1 MIAFDAGICADLSA
15 LMKKEWLETNG
26 LGGYASSTIACLN
39 TRRYHALLVAAQANS
54 AGRVVLLS
62 KLEETLIIGDE
73 RIELSTNQYP
83 QTIHPKGYRHLQSF
97 RLDPFPVF
105 TFRIGAI
112 EIEKIIFMLHGENTT
127 VVRYEARGE
136 LPNDAKLEVRALVA
150 FRDYHSL
157 QHEHDNADFHI
168 ETERGLARIRRQN
181 EEGFPPLYL
190 AHNDDAQ
197 INTAG
202 AWYRQFEYA
211 EEQAR
216 GFDFREDLHS
226 PCALTFQLK
235 ESAPCVIIAS
245 TEKHNAG
252 EAGVMKEGE
261 RARRIATGK
270 AIKTED
276 ECVRALLSAADQF
289 IIRRGASHES
299 VIAGYHWFTDWGR
312 DTMISLTGLTLT
324 TKRYET
330 ARHILQSFNEHL
342 SDGMIPNRFP
352 DAGDEPEYNTVD
364 ATLWFIHAINEY
376 LQRTGDETFV
386 RGKFY
391 EQLKDILRWHER
403 GTRYGIRMLEN
414 KLLRAGE
421 AGVQLTWMDAK
432 VGDWVVTPRTGSAV
446 EIQALWY
453 NALRIIEQMATRFG
467 DEATHAHCHQ
477 LAETVHESFNRLFW
491 NDDSQSL
498 YDVVGDDG
506 TPDAAVRPNQIFAVS
521 LPYSMLGDARARG
534 VVEIVRREL
543 LTPYGL
549 RSLST
554 HDPAYRG
561 RYEGDSLAR
570 DGAYHQGTVWG
581 WLIGPFITAYLKTHG
596 RAPETLQQARAW
608 TSSFRGHLMDAGL
621 NQASEIFDGDAPHT
635 PRGCI
640 AQAWSIAEL
649 LRCEIEELA

>member
-1 MIAFDAGICADLSA
+1 MIAFDAGICADLNEV
-15 LMKKEWLETNG
+15 MKREWLETNG

-39 TRRYHALLVAAQANS
+39 TRRYHALLVAAQTNS
-54 AGRVVLLS
+54 AARVALLS
-62 KLEETLIIGDE
+62 KLEETLIFGDE

-83 QTIHPKGYRHLQSF
+83 QTIHPQGYRHLQSF

-105 TFRIGAI
+105 TFRIGTI
-112 EIEKIIFMLHGENTT
+112 EIQKIVFMLHDENTT
-127 VVRYEARGE
+127 IVRYEAHGE
-136 LPNDAKLEVRALVA
+136 LPNDAKLEVRALVS

-157 QHEHDNADFHI
+157 QQERGEVNFQI
-168 ETERGLARIRRQN
+168 ETQSGLAHVRRQN
-181 EEGFPPLYL
+181 EEGFPSLYL

-197 INTAG
+197 INTEG
-202 AWYRQFEYA
+202 AWYRHFEYA
-211 EEQAR
+211 EEQRR
-216 GFDFREDLHS
+216 GFDFREDLYS

-235 ESAPCVIIAS
+235 DSASCVVIAS
-245 TEKHNAG
+245 TEKHNASQADAM
-252 EAGVMKEGE
+252 EADE
-261 RARRIATGK
+261 RARRIATSK
-270 AIKTED
+270 SVETED
-276 ECVRALLSAADQF
+276 DCVQALLSAADQF

-330 ARHILQSFNEHL
+330 ARHILQSFAGHL
-342 SDGMIPNRFP
+342 SGGMIPNRFP

-364 ATLWFIHAINEY
+364 ATLWFVHAINEY
-376 LQRTGDETFV
+376 LQRTGDEAYV
-386 RGKFY
+386 RENFY
-391 EQLKDILRWHER
+391 EKLKDVLRWHER
-403 GTRYGIRMLEN
+403 GTRYGIQMMEN
-414 KLLRAGE
+414 GLLRAGE

-432 VGDWVVTPRTGSAV
+432 VGDWVVTPRIGLAV

-453 NALRIIEQMATRFG
+453 NALRIIEQMAARFG
-467 DEATHAHCHQ
+467 DEATRAQCHQ
-477 LAETVHESFNRLFW
+477 FATLAHESFNRLCW
-491 NDDSQSL
+491 NEASQSL

-506 TPDAAVRPNQIFAVS
+506 TPDASVRPNQIFAVS
-521 LPYSMLGDARARG
+521 LPYSMLGEERESG
-534 VVEIVRREL
+534 VVEIVRRDL

-549 RSLST
+549 RSLAA

-561 RYEGDSLAR
+561 RYEGDSLSR

-581 WLIGPFITAYLKTHG
+581 WLMGPFITAYLKTHG
-596 RAPETLQQARAW
+596 RTPEALQQARLW
-608 TSSFRGHLMDAGL
+608 TNSFRGHLMDAGL
-621 NQASEIFDGDAPHT
+621 NQASEIFDGDWPHT

>member
-1 MIAFDAGICADLSA
+1 MIDFDAGICADLSA

-136 LPNDAKLEVRALVA
+136 LPDDAKLEVRPLVA

-157 QHEHDNADFHI
+157 QREHDNADFHI

-216 GFDFREDLHS
+216 GFDFREDLYS

-235 ESAPCVIIAS
+235 DSAPCVIIAS
-245 TEKHNAG
+245 TEKHNAS
-252 EAGVMKEGE
+252 EASAMEKKE
-261 RARRIATGK
+261 RARRIATSK
-270 AIKTED
+270 SVETEN
-276 ECVRALLSAADQF
+276 ECVQSLLNAADQF

-352 DAGDEPEYNTVD
+352 DAGDVPEYNTVD

-376 LQRTGDETFV
+376 LQRTGDEAFV
-386 RGKFY
+386 REIFY
-391 EQLKDILRWHER
+391 EKLKDILRWHER
-403 GTRYGIRMLEN
+403 GTRYGIRVLEN
-414 KLLRAGE
+414 GLLRAGE

-467 DEATHAHCHQ
+467 DEATRAHCHQ
-477 LAETVHESFNRLFW
+477 IAEMVHESFNRLFW
-491 NDDSQSL
+491 NDATQSL
-498 YDVVGDDG
+498 YDVVRDDG
-506 TPDAAVRPNQIFAVS
+506 TPEAAVRPNQIFAVS